1 MSGHIAVF
9 PISLVIPVR
18 RLLVSLPPGRHSSSP
33 ICHSIFSELYRKK
46 SRDNVMGD
54 LPDIDAT
61 ELSSEQG
68 AIYDQI
74 IARPVTGAVLSL
86 CSCEMPSCR
95 ATHA

>member
-1 MSGHIAVF
+1 
-9 PISLVIPVR
+9 
-18 RLLVSLPPGRHSSSP
+18 
-33 ICHSIFSELYRKK
+33 
-46 SRDNVMGD
+46 MGD

-86 CSCEMPSCR
+86 CSCAMPSCQ